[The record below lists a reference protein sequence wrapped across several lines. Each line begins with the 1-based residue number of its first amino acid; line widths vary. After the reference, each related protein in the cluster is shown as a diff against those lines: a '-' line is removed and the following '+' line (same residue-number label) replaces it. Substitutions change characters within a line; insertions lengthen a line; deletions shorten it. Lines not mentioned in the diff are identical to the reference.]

1 MTSYFQ
7 GKKIIKYKFSLRIY
21 TFSEILFIFL
31 FYFTA
36 QKRNIEILKHFTGDL
51 EFIWSQFRGQPVQNT
66 QCNYHHLMPDAFKSL
81 MNQYPF

>member
-51 EFIWSQFRGQPVQNT
+51 EFIWSQFR
-66 QCNYHHLMPDAFKSL
+66 
-81 MNQYPF
+81 